1 VGVPDPPEP
10 AALSPPPRREPALG
24 PRAALAERARRDR
37 PEDEDPLRTAF
48 QRDRDRILHTTSF
61 RRLKHKTQVFVA
73 PAGDHYRTRLTH
85 TLEVSALSRTVARA
99 LALNE
104 DLVEAIAM
112 GHDLGHAPFGHA
124 GEAALDELLRERHGR
139 RFEHNV
145 QSLRVVE
152 VLEGGGRG
160 LNLTREVRDGILN
173 HTGSG
178 RPATL
183 EGQVVRLM
191 DRVAYVNHDIEDAL
205 RAGLLSPSDL
215 PAAEVKLLGE
225 TTSRRLRTLVADVVE
240 ATGEG
245 GEIRQSPEVGA
256 SFLRLRAFM
265 FRAVYLAPPAAAEA
279 ERAGGVV
286 RALFERLHE
295 RPELLPPSPGA
306 EPDPV
311 ARVTDFVAGMT
322 DRYALRAYSEAFM
335 PREGPL

>member
-1 VGVPDPPEP
+1 MGLPDPPGP
-10 AALSPPPRREPALG
+10 AALSGPGPREPALG
-24 PRAALAERARRDR
+24 PRAARAELATRQR
-37 PEDEDPLRTAF
+37 PEAPDPLRTAF
-48 QRDRDRILHTTSF
+48 QRDRDRILHTTAF

-99 LALNE
+99 LDLNE

-152 VLEGGGRG
+152 VIERDGRG
-160 LNLTREVRDGILN
+160 LNLTLEVRDGILH
-173 HTGSG
+173 HTGRG

-191 DRVAYVNHDIEDAL
+191 DRIAYVNHDIEDAL
-205 RAGLLSPSDL
+205 RAGVLAPSDL
-215 PAAEVKLLGE
+215 PSEEVRALGE
-225 TTSRRLRTLVADVVE
+225 TTSRRLTALVGDVVE
-240 ATGEG
+240 ASRDAD
-245 GEIRQSPEVGA
+245 EIRQSPALGA
-256 SFLRLRAFM
+256 AFLRLRAFM
-265 FRAVYLAPPAAAEA
+265 FRRVYLAPPASLEA

-286 RALFERLHE
+286 RALFTHLHDH
-295 RPELLPPSPGA
+295 PGLLPESP
-306 EPDPV
+306 EPDLV
-311 ARVTDFVAGMT
+311 ARVTDHVAGMT
-322 DRYALRAYSEAFM
+322 DRYALRAYAEAVM

>member
-1 VGVPDPPEP
+1 VGLPDPPEP
-10 AALSPPPRREPALG
+10 AALTPRREPPLG
-24 PRAALAERARRDR
+24 ERAARAERATREV
-37 PEDEDPLRTAF
+37 PEEPDPLRTAF

-99 LALNE
+99 LGLNE

-124 GEAALDELLRERHGR
+124 GEAALDELLRGRHGR

-152 VLEGGGRG
+152 VLERGGRG
-160 LNLTREVRDGILN
+160 LNLTREVRDGILH
-173 HTGSG
+173 HTGPG

-205 RAGLLSPSDL
+205 RAGVLRPSDL
-215 PAAEVKLLGE
+215 PADEVEALGD
-225 TTSRRLRTLVADVVE
+225 TTSQRLATLVADTV
-240 ATGEG
+240 AASRDAD
-245 GEIRQSPEVGA
+245 EIRQSPAIGA
-256 SFLRLRAFM
+256 TFLRLRAFM
-265 FRAVYLAPPAAAEA
+265 FRSVYLAPPASLEA
-279 ERAGGVV
+279 ERARGVV
-286 RALFERLHE
+286 QALFTRFHE
-295 RPELLPPSPGA
+295 RPDLLPPSP
-306 EPDPV
+306 EPDLV
-311 ARVTDFVAGMT
+311 TRVTDFVAGMT
-322 DRYALRAYSEAFM
+322 DRYALRAYAEAFM

>member
-1 VGVPDPPEP
+1 VGVPDPAGP
-10 AALSPPPRREPALG
+10 APLSPSRPREPALG
-24 PRAALAERARRDR
+24 PRAALAERATRER
-37 PEDEDPLRTAF
+37 PEEPDPLRTAF

-124 GEAALDELLRERHGR
+124 GEAALDGLLRERHGR

-152 VLEGGGRG
+152 VLERGGRG

-205 RAGLLSPSDL
+205 RAGVLSPTDL
-215 PAAEVKLLGE
+215 PADEVAVLGE
-225 TTSRRLRTLVADVVE
+225 TTSRRLATLVADVVE

-245 GEIRQSPEVGA
+245 GEIRQSADVGA
-256 SFLRLRAFM
+256 AFLRLRAFM
-265 FRAVYLAPPAAAEA
+265 FRSVYLAPPASLEA
-279 ERAGGVV
+279 ERAGGGV
-286 RALFERLHE
+286 RALFTRLHGS
-295 RPELLPPSPGA
+295 PDLLPPSP
-306 EPDPV
+306 ETDLV

-322 DRYALRAYSEAFM
+322 DRYALRAYAEAFM